1 MANYKNLEG
10 SFSVNG
16 TETPITH
23 QPIDQIDASQ
33 WHELPSSKLYDHRI
47 ALQNR
52 AMMVMNMPNGAA
64 MAAQIQRGINQI
76 DAILASRTDERI
88 DLI

>member
-1 MANYKNLEG
+1 MSKGPIEG

-23 QPIDQIDASQ
+23 QPIEQIDSSQ
-33 WHELPSSKLYDHRI
+33 WHELPSSKLYDYRTV
-47 ALQNR
+47 LQNR
-52 AMMVMNMPNGAA
+52 IYMVSSMPNGAI
-64 MAAQIQRGINQI
+64 MAQQIQRGIARI
-76 DAILASRTDERI
+76 DAILATRTDERI